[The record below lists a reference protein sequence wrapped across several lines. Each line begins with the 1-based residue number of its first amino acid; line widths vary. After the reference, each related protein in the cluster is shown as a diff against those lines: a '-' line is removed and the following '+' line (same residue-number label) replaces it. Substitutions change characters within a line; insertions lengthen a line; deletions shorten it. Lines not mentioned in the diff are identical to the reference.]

1 MIARIALLHT
11 AASNAALFDAALEA
25 LPVRAAELSHHL
37 RPDLL
42 RAPDAATLG
51 EAAAMLEALA
61 RGADAVILTCSAI
74 GAAAGMARAAAPV
87 LRADAALAEAATRG
101 GAPVTALYANPDSEA
116 PTGEVFA
123 AAAARNG
130 AALVLH
136 CIPGAW
142 ALFLAGDLPGYHAA
156 IRAAAEAAEG
166 RVALAQASMAPAA
179 RGIHPPPLTIPG
191 TALLAALRAIREA
204 R

>member
-11 AASNAALFDAALEA
+11 AASNAALFDAALEG
-25 LPVRAAELSHHL
+25 LPVRAAELSHHV

-42 RAPDAATLG
+42 RAPDEATLNEG
-51 EAAAMLEALA
+51 AAMLEALA

-74 GAAAGMARAAAPV
+74 GAAAGRARAAAPV
-87 LRADAALAEAATRG
+87 LRADAALAEAATRSG
-101 GAPVTALYANPDSEA
+101 QPVTALYANPDSEG
-116 PTGEVFA
+116 PTSEVFA
-123 AAAARNG
+123 AAAARSG
-130 AALVLH
+130 AALALRR
-136 CIPGAW
+136 IPGAW

-156 IRAAAEAAEG
+156 IRAAAAEATG
-166 RVALAQASMAPAA
+166 RVALAQASMAAA
-179 RGIHPPPLTIPG
+179 APGMQPPPLTVPG